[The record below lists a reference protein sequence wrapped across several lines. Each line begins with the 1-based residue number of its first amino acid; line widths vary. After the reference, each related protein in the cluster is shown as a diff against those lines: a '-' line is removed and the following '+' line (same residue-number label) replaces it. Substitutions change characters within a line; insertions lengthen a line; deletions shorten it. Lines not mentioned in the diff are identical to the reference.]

1 MDTNLIASNLELV
14 ISHLVARR
22 TDSRLLEDVSKLKD
36 LRTERNACI
45 KEGDSAKNIRKTLS
59 KEIGEM
65 MKKNKLDEV
74 AQLKQQVENANIQSA
89 LSDEKLAGIDE
100 EIRKLFSVIPNL
112 LDDRWCTTSKIRD
125 VITSSKT
132 VVFLFVGFRMEAL
145 MQIILL
151 FPHGVQRRERLV
163 LISYGMMRLRRD
175 WAAWIWTQLPRCLE
189 HDSVYL

>member
-1 MDTNLIASNLELV
+1 M
-14 ISHLVARR
+14 
-22 TDSRLLEDVSKLKD
+22 
-36 LRTERNACI
+36 ERNACI

-112 LDDRWCTTSKIRD
+112 LDDRCNR
-125 VITSSKT
+125 
-132 VVFLFVGFRMEAL
+132 
-145 MQIILL
+145 Q
-151 FPHGVQRRERLV
+151 
-163 LISYGMMRLRRD
+163 Y
-175 WAAWIWTQLPRCLE
+175 
-189 HDSVYL
+189 